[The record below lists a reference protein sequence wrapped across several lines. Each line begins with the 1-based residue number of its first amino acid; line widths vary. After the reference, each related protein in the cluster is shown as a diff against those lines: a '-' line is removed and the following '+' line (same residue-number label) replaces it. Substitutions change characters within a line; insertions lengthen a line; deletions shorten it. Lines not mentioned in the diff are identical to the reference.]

1 MKFKTTPKV
10 IFVLICCTIIIS
22 SFSIGLFETNNDVN
36 AAEVPELVSGYY
48 YIKNVRS
55 GKYLTLQGN
64 ISDVG
69 TQVIQYTYTGG
80 NNQKWVFEYSQTGA
94 FGGFY
99 RNIDK

>member
-1 MKFKTTPKV
+1 MLTVFAFDWNDNFFTTKV
-10 IFVLICCTIIIS
+10 QALDCLIAQD
-22 SFSIGLFETNNDVN
+22 SFQF
-36 AAEVPELVSGYY
+36 

-55 GKYLTLQGN
+55 GKYLTLKGD
-64 ISDVG
+64 SSAVG

-80 NNQKWVFEYSQTGA
+80 NNQKWVFEYRQTGA